1 MESLNEDVELKP
13 DPDELTNKDNDIEI
27 ETISDIDDANI
38 PVGYLDR
45 FYV

>member
-38 PVGYLDR
+38 PVWYFERLD
-45 FYV
+45 V